1 MLKVAR
7 CFALLALMSA
17 FMTLVGYGGRIHALT
32 GMYPQL
38 QGMSVST
45 AVILVLLSISVLAAA
60 ASSERL
66 RTWTGGLALMGAISI
81 LLSHLVTGRD
91 AISPAVA
98 QFVFGMPAAQAG
110 RTAIATAVAC
120 SLVALS
126 LLMQRPG
133 RLWADAG
140 AGLALVLA
148 ATGLLGRAY
157 GVSGLY
163 EVWLFNTMAPHTA
176 VSLVLLALAVL
187 MCSPTQG
194 WSNVIVSAS
203 PSGAATRR
211 QLCMLLVPVVT
222 GWLLLQGVVNNL
234 LSVQTALALMVVVTV
249 WPLALLIL
257 RDGRTLLKLEQAR
270 GHQAELQIHHRQE
283 MERKLSV
290 QAEALEQA
298 SSDRLRTEVALQN
311 AHKMET
317 VGQLTGGIAHDFN
330 NLLMAISGNLQLL
343 RRRLPKD
350 MVEHRYVD
358 NAMTA
363 TNKGAK
369 VTSQLLAFSRTQRLA
384 MEPTDIQ
391 AVMTSAYALIG
402 NALGPGIS
410 LTLQSTP
417 GLWARTDPDQLE
429 LALLNLAV
437 NARDA
442 MPEGGSIEID
452 SCESADGRSV
462 DVWITDNGAGMSPE
476 VLARA
481 TEPFFTTKERGKG
494 TGLGLAQVHGFV
506 QQCEGHLAIQSQPS
520 QGTTVRIS
528 LPRVEPVVTAE
539 DHAARQ
545 DEMQEGL
552 VRARHYAL
560 VVDDDTAVRDV
571 IVCGL
576 EQFGFEVQAA
586 VDGKAGLASIQA
598 REPDVVI
605 IDFLMPGM
613 NGAALGK
620 AAQAQYPALPIVF
633 VSGYSDTLALNGIAN
648 AVVLR
653 KPFRIEDLHRAVRAV
668 LDHDEQAMSTFGEL
682 T

>member
-7 CFALLALMSA
+7 CFAVLALMSA
-17 FMTLVGYGGRIHALT
+17 FLTLTGYGNQIHALT

-45 AVILVLLSISVLAAA
+45 AAFLVFLSISVLTATTSWA
-60 ASSERL
+60 RL
-66 RTWTGGLALMGAISI
+66 RTWTAGLTLTGGVSI
-81 LLSHLVTGRD
+81 LLSHLVAGRD

-126 LLMQRPG
+126 LLMQRPN

-140 AGLALVLA
+140 AGLALVIA
-148 ATGLLGRAY
+148 ATGLLGRVY
-157 GVSGLY
+157 GVTGLY

-176 VSLVLLALAVL
+176 ASLVLLALAVL
-187 MCSPTQG
+187 MCSPAQG
-194 WSNVIVSAS
+194 WSGVIASAS
-203 PSGAATRR
+203 PGGAATRR
-211 QLCMLLVPVVT
+211 QLLMLLVPVVA
-222 GWLLLQGVVNNL
+222 GWLLLQGVLNDK
-234 LSVQTALALMVVVTV
+234 LSVQTAIALIVVVTV

-257 RDGRTLLKLEQAR
+257 RDGRTLLKLEQVR
-270 GHQAELQIHHRQE
+270 GHQADLQSHHRQE

-290 QAEALEQA
+290 QAKALEQA
-298 SSDRLRTEVALQN
+298 NSDRLRTEVTLQN

-317 VGQLTGGIAHDFN
+317 IGQLTGGIAHDFN

-363 TNKGAK
+363 TSKGAK
-369 VTSQLLAFSRTQRLA
+369 VTSQLLAFSRTQRLT
-384 MEPTDIQ
+384 MEATDIQ
-391 AVMTSAYALIG
+391 AVLTSAHTLIG

-410 LTLQSTP
+410 LTLQGTP

-442 MPEGGSIEID
+442 MPDGGSIEID

-462 DVWITDNGAGMSPE
+462 DVWLTDTGTGMSPE

-506 QQCEGHLAIQSQPS
+506 QQCEGHLVIQSQPG
-520 QGTTVRIS
+520 QGTTVLIS
-528 LPRVEPVVTAE
+528 LPRVEPLVTAE

-552 VRARHYAL
+552 VLARLYAL
-560 VVDDDTAVRDV
+560 VVDDDAAVREI
-571 IVCGL
+571 IVAGL
-576 EQFGFEVQAA
+576 EHLGFDVQAA
-586 VDGKAGLASIQA
+586 VDGQAGLASIQA
-598 REPDVVI
+598 RQPDVMV

-613 NGAALGK
+613 NGAVLGK

>member
-7 CFALLALMSA
+7 CFALLALVSA
-17 FMTLVGYGGRIHALT
+17 LMTLAGYGNQIHALT
-32 GMYPQL
+32 GMYTQL

-45 AVILVLLSISVLAAA
+45 ATILVLLSISVLAATA
-60 ASSERL
+60 FWERL
-66 RTWTGGLALMGAISI
+66 RTWLGGLALVGAVSI
-81 LLSHLVTGRD
+81 LLRHLVAGRD
-91 AISPAVA
+91 AISPVVA
-98 QFVFGMPAAQAG
+98 QSVFGMPAAQAG

-140 AGLALVLA
+140 AGLALVIA

-163 EVWLFNTMAPHTA
+163 EVWLFNTMAAHTA

-187 MCSPTQG
+187 MCSPARG
-194 WSNVIVSAS
+194 WSGVVVSAS
-203 PSGAATRR
+203 SSGAATRR
-211 QLCMLLVPVVT
+211 QLGMLLIPVVA
-222 GWLLLQGVVNNL
+222 GWLLLQGVLNDK
-234 LSVQTALALMVVVTV
+234 LSMQTAMALIVVVTI

-257 RDGRTLLKLEQAR
+257 RDGRTLLKLEQVR
-270 GHQAELQIHHRQE
+270 GHQAELESYHREE

-290 QAEALEQA
+290 QAKALEQA
-298 SSDRLRTEVALQN
+298 SSDRLRTEVILQN
-311 AHKMET
+311 AQKMET

-363 TNKGAK
+363 TSKGAK
-369 VTSQLLAFSRTQRLA
+369 VTSQLLAFSRTQRLT

-391 AVMTSAYALIG
+391 AVLTSAHALIG

-410 LTLQSTP
+410 LTLQGTP

-442 MPEGGSIEID
+442 MPEGGSIAID
-452 SCESADGRSV
+452 SCVSVDGRLV
-462 DVWITDNGAGMSPE
+462 DLWLTDTGTGMSPE

-506 QQCEGHLAIQSQPS
+506 QQCEGHLAIQSQPG

-528 LPRVEPVVTAE
+528 LPRVEPLVTAE

-552 VRARHYAL
+552 VLARLYAL
-560 VVDDDTAVRDV
+560 VVDDDAAVREV
-571 IVCGL
+571 IVAGL
-576 EQFGFEVQAA
+576 EHLGFEVQAA
-586 VDGKAGLASIQA
+586 VDGETGLASLQA
-598 REPDVVI
+598 RQPDVVV

-620 AAQAQYPALPIVF
+620 AAQALHPALPIVF

>member
-7 CFALLALMSA
+7 CFALLAFVSA
-17 FMTLVGYGGRIHALT
+17 FMTLAGYGPRVHALT
-32 GMYPQL
+32 GMYPHL
-38 QGMSVST
+38 MGMSVST
-45 AVILVLLSISVLAAA
+45 ATILVMLSISVLAAI
-60 ASSERL
+60 ASWERV
-66 RTWTGGLALMGAISI
+66 RTWMAGLALTGSVAI
-81 LLSHLVTGRD
+81 LLSHLIAGRD
-91 AISPAVA
+91 AISPVVA
-98 QFVFGMPAAQAG
+98 QSVFGMPAAQAG
-110 RTAIATAVAC
+110 RTAIATALAC

-140 AGLALVLA
+140 AGLALVIA
-148 ATGLLGRAY
+148 TTGLLGRAY

-163 EVWLFNTMAPHTA
+163 EVWLFNTMAAHTA

-187 MCSPTQG
+187 MCSPAQG
-194 WSNVIVSAS
+194 WSGVVVSAS

-211 QLCMLLVPVVT
+211 QLGMLLVPVVA
-222 GWLLLQGVVNNL
+222 GWLLLQGVLNDK
-234 LSVQTALALMVVVTV
+234 LSMQTAMALIVVVTI

-257 RDGRTLLKLEQAR
+257 RDGRTLLKLEEVR
-270 GHQAELQIHHRQE
+270 SHHHEE
-283 MERKLSV
+283 MEHKLSV
-290 QAEALEQA
+290 QAQALEQA
-298 SSDRLRTEVALQN
+298 SADRMRTEVTLQN
-311 AHKMET
+311 AQKMET

-350 MVEHRYVD
+350 MAEQRYVN

-363 TNKGAK
+363 TSKGAK
-369 VTSQLLAFSRTQRLA
+369 VTSQLLAFSRTQRLT
-384 MEPTDIQ
+384 MEATDIQ
-391 AVMTSAYALIG
+391 VVLTSAHALIG
-402 NALGPGIS
+402 NALGPGIH
-410 LTLQSTP
+410 LRLQGTP

-442 MPEGGSIEID
+442 MPDGGSIAID

-462 DVWITDNGAGMSPE
+462 DVWLTDTGTGMSPE

-528 LPRVEPVVTAE
+528 LPRAEPVVAPE
-539 DHAARQ
+539 AQSASQ
-545 DEMQEGL
+545 DEQSGDG
-552 VRARHYAL
+552 VQTRKYAL
-560 VVDDDTAVRDV
+560 VVDDDAAVRDV
-571 IVCGL
+571 IVGGL
-576 EQFGFEVQAA
+576 EHLGFEVQSA
-586 VDGKAGLASIQA
+586 VDGSAGLALIQT
-598 REPDVVI
+598 RQPDVVVL
-605 IDFLMPGM
+605 DFLMPGM
-613 NGAALGK
+613 NGAEVGK
-620 AAQAQYPALPIVF
+620 AAQALHPALPIVF
-633 VSGYSDTLALNGIAN
+633 VSGYSDTLALNGIAH

-653 KPFRIEDLHRAVRAV
+653 KPFQIEDLHRAMCVV
-668 LDHDEQAMSTFGEL
+668 LDGDEQAMSTFGGL